1 MVVFVTQ
8 GPVLS
13 LDNYRPMKYEDLII
27 LLPCHSLEDFPTH
40 HEGDDAAGLLAGWTA
55 LWHPALIANAQAM
68 PRWFRAS
75 SPPQDISHRLIVVP
89 GVSLPELPADFSQ
102 QAEQKNACL
111 ICELTRRDAILDKAL
126 ERLDP
131 AEREVDADLA
141 ADFLALGYCYLQVE
155 LLTRQMRY
163 SSNLDEIHFQD
174 QLLAAANAARA
185 GDSQTARERLTACF
199 DTLAQE
205 RDHYYPVD
213 ACVLDLTLVASTTL
227 GRPLREQLDSAVP
240 TNLLLSAA
248 LLEQMAATEPDT
260 LAALKR
266 GLEEKR
272 VALIGGEYHERRL
285 PLLSCETL
293 RHELLH
299 GLARYEALLG
309 CRPRVFGRWRFG
321 FTPLLPQILHKCGF
335 LGAIHATMDEGGFPE
350 GTQSKIRWEGC
361 DGTTLDAIARPP
373 LDANRPA
380 SYLNYAIKMGEA
392 MDMDHVASVCLA
404 HWPGQ
409 ISDGYQDLRRISRYG
424 SALGKFT
431 LIDAYFNETDMP
443 IHQDRFR
450 LDQYRT
456 AFLKQA
462 VAAQTPDPISSC
474 LRYWQRREAME
485 AAQTIETLGQ
495 LVAGRCDTPDGENQV
510 GRCLHAVES
519 GADEQ
524 QEVPET
530 GVPAVRVRQ
539 AAAERFAARLPRYDQ
554 PAQSGYLVVNPHSFV
569 RRLGVEM
576 PQLEGLPAI
585 ERPIYAAAATANN
598 RYVVVDVPPNGFVW
612 VAPAESKPSRP
623 HADPPL
629 AEDCLLRN
637 EFFEV
642 LIDPTSGGLR
652 AIREYNSRNN
662 RMSQQLGLRLGAPG
676 RRAKDVPTEDQL
688 AQMYSVMVADSVKT
702 TLCTPAVG
710 EIVARG
716 RLCDQR
722 GEDVARF
729 QQTYRLWRGSRVLEM
744 EIDLEPGRECQAAA
758 WDSYYA
764 ARFAWA
770 SEASELR
777 RGINLTRHTTSAK
790 RFEAP
795 LYVEV
800 DDGSART
807 TILTGGVP
815 FHRRVGMRM
824 LDSLLITRGESGRHF
839 RLGIGVE
846 LKNPLQEALALHSPA
861 DAVFQTAAPPTPHT
875 SAWLFHLDARNV
887 VATHWEPLLED
898 STITGF
904 RVRLLETM
912 GRSSPLTLSAF
923 RPISHARERGLD
935 GAPMNDCGLEDGCV
949 KLRMGAHQWTEV
961 EAHW

>member
-1 MVVFVTQ
+1 
-8 GPVLS
+8 
-13 LDNYRPMKYEDLII
+13 MKYEDLII

-75 SPPQDISHRLIVVP
+75 SPPQDLKNRLIVVP

-102 QAEQKNACL
+102 RAEQNDACL
-111 ICELTRRDAILDKAL
+111 ICESTRRTKILEQAL
-126 ERLDP
+126 ARLDP
-131 AEREVDADLA
+131 ADCEVDSDLA

-174 QLLAAANAARA
+174 QLLTAAKSACS
-185 GDSQTARERLTACF
+185 GDLETARERLTACF

-227 GRPLREQLDSAVP
+227 GRPLREQLDAAVP
-240 TNLLLSAA
+240 TNLLLSAE
-248 LLEQMAATEPDT
+248 LLEQMAEKEPDT

-272 VALIGGEYHERRL
+272 VGLIGGEYHERRL
-285 PLLSCETL
+285 PLLSCESI
-293 RHELLH
+293 RHELLQ

-321 FTPLLPQILHKCGF
+321 FTPMLPQILHKCGF
-335 LGAIHATMDEGGFPE
+335 LGVIHATMDEGGFPE

-361 DGTTLDAIARPP
+361 DGTTVDAIARPP

-409 ISDGYQDLRRISRYG
+409 ISDGYQDLRRTSRYG

-431 LIDAYFNETDMP
+431 LVDAYFNETDMP
-443 IHQDRFR
+443 VHQDRFR
-450 LDQYRT
+450 LDQYR
-456 AFLKQA
+456 AAYLKQA
-462 VAAQTPDPISSC
+462 VAEERPDPISSC
-474 LRYWQRREAME
+474 MRYWQRRESAE
-485 AAQTIETLGQ
+485 AAQTIETLTQ
-495 LVAGRCDTPDGENQV
+495 LVAGRRETPDGEAEIAQ
-510 GRCLHAVES
+510 CLHAIEA
-519 GADEQ
+519 GGDEEQ
-524 QEVPET
+524 SAGET
-530 GVPAVRVRQ
+530 PPAGETQPAGETPPAAERVRQ
-539 AAAERFAARLPRYDQ
+539 VAVARFADRLPRYDQ
-554 PAQSGYLVVNPHSFV
+554 PAQTGYLVVNPHSFV

-576 PQLEGLPAI
+576 PRLTSLPAI
-585 ERPIYAAAATANN
+585 EGPVYAAAATADN

-612 VAPAESKPSRP
+612 IAPAETKPSRS
-623 HADPPL
+623 HNDPPM

-642 LIDPTSGGLR
+642 LIDPATGCLR
-652 AIREYNSRNN
+652 AIREYHSRNN
-662 RMSQQLGLRLGAPG
+662 RMSQQLGLRLGAP
-676 RRAKDVPTEDQL
+676 RARSKDLPAEDQV

-702 TLCTPAVG
+702 TLSTPVVA

-716 RLCDQR
+716 RLCDQQ
-722 GEDVARF
+722 GNDVARF
-729 QQTYRLWRGSRVLEM
+729 QQTYRLWRGSRVLQL
-744 EIDLEPGRECQAAA
+744 EIDLEPGRDCQPAA

-770 SEASELR
+770 SEASDLR
-777 RGINLTRHTTSAK
+777 RGINLTRHPSSAK

-795 LYVEV
+795 LYVEL

-807 TILTGGVP
+807 TILTGGLP
-815 FHRRVGMRM
+815 FHRRIGMRM
-824 LDSLLITRGESGRHF
+824 LDSLLVTRGESCRHF

-861 DAVFQTAAPPTPHT
+861 DTVFQTAAPPTPHT
-875 SAWLFHLDARNV
+875 SGWLFHLDARNV
-887 VATHWEPLLED
+887 MATHWEPLLED
-898 STITGF
+898 STTKGF

-912 GRSSPLTLSAF
+912 GRSGQLTLSAF
-923 RPISHARERGLD
+923 RPIGHARERSLD
-935 GAPMNDCGLEDGCV
+935 GAPMNDCALDDGCV
-949 KLRMGAHQWTEV
+949 KLRMAAHQWTEV